1 MEQNQNPKADEIQR
15 AKRFVFRANDFY
27 ELLEAQ
33 KFKCKYSGRT
43 LNPSNCVAEHILP
56 LRQRGQHELPN
67 IVLVDA
73 EVAYL
78 KRYLT
83 DDEVLKLAIDIVNQ
97 VGQAN
102 GFRVARRKV

>member
-1 MEQNQNPKADEIQR
+1 VEQDQNPKADESRR

-27 ELLEAQ
+27 ELLEKQ
-33 KFKCKYSGRT
+33 KFKCRYSGRT

-56 LRQRGQHELPN
+56 LRQRGHHELAN

-83 DDEVLKLAIDIVNQ
+83 DEEVLKLAIDIVNQ
-97 VGQAN
+97 LGQAD
-102 GFRVARRKV
+102 GFRIAKRKV